1 MDVPIYVALDSA
13 DIWANKEIFQL
24 DEEGNLLNVAGVPPD
39 AFSSEGQLWGN
50 PLYDWEKM
58 RRNDYKWF
66 IERLRLTGE
75 KFDVIRIDH
84 FRGLESYWSV
94 PAGEKSAKN
103 GKWVK
108 GPDVALIKEIQRL
121 LRDKEFIAEDLGY
134 LTPEVLNLRD
144 LSGFP
149 GMKILEFAFGA
160 YDDSIYLPHKF
171 NSNSVCYPGTHDNQ
185 VLSEWQ
191 RSLSPQDREFAE
203 RYMNVR
209 PYSDLRWPVLELGMK
224 SNSYLFVTQ
233 MQDYL
238 GFGAKSRMNAP
249 GEMNG
254 NNWSWRIKD
263 MSVLSYKLAVEIGFL
278 TMLGNRV

>member
-1 MDVPIYVALDSA
+1 MSIREKFHYSAWVNWPKEYKNREPKAMEKIGKELKNTVEFHKFLQFKFDQQFRALKSYCVEKEVKIIGDVPIYVALDSA

-134 LTPEVLNLRD
+134 LTPEVLNLNC
-144 LSGFP
+144 LL
-149 GMKILEFAFGA
+149 KIKRPLRFSWHEN
-160 YDDSIYLPHKF
+160 IRICL
-171 NSNSVCYPGTHDNQ
+171 
-185 VLSEWQ
+185 
-191 RSLSPQDREFAE
+191 RSLRRQH
-203 RYMNVR
+203 
-209 PYSDLRWPVLELGMK
+209 L
-224 SNSYLFVTQ
+224 
-233 MQDYL
+233 
-238 GFGAKSRMNAP
+238 
-249 GEMNG
+249 
-254 NNWSWRIKD
+254 
-263 MSVLSYKLAVEIGFL
+263 LASQI
-278 TMLGNRV
+278 